1 MAINFEAANMAG
13 YNNPK
18 IEVFKAAANPD
29 TDAITNAPSKT
40 KILRCLTR
48 GTIPAILLTYTYDG
62 GSEAHL
68 LYVDYWIQD
77 AGEDTISFRSASS
90 LVITYN
96 PDGEQPVLTRAAG
109 S

>member
-18 IEVFKAAANPD
+18 LEVFKAAAVTEPN
-29 TDAITNAPSKT
+29 TLISAPSKT
-40 KILRCLTR
+40 KIIRSLTR
-48 GTIPAILLTYTYDG
+48 GSIPAILLTYTYDG

-68 LYVDYWIQD
+68 LYVDYWIHE
-77 AGEDTISFRSASS
+77 AEGDTISFRSASS

-96 PDGEQPVLTRAAG
+96 PDSEQPVLTLTVG
-109 S
+109 

>member
-18 IEVFKAAANPD
+18 IEVFKAAANVE
-29 TDAITNAPSKT
+29 TDALISAPSKSE
-40 KILRCLTR
+40 IIRCLTR
-48 GTIPAILLTYTYDG
+48 GSIPAILLTYTYDG

-68 LYVDYWIQD
+68 LYVDYWIQE
-77 AGEDTISFRSASS
+77 AGSDTISFRSASS

-96 PDGEQPVLTRAAG
+96 PDSEQPALTRAAG
-109 S
+109 

>member
-18 IEVFKAAANPD
+18 IEVFKATPEVGTD
-29 TDAITNAPSKT
+29 TLISAPSKS

-48 GTIPAILLTYTYDG
+48 GSIPAILLTYTYDG

-77 AGEDTISFRSASS
+77 AGGDTISFRSASS

-96 PDGEQPVLTRAAG
+96 PDGEQPVFTRAAG
-109 S
+109 

>member
-18 IEVFKAAANPD
+18 IEVFKAAANSD
-29 TDAITNAPSKT
+29 TNTLISAPSKS

-48 GTIPAILLTYTYDG
+48 GSIPAILLTFAYDG

-68 LYVDYWIQD
+68 LSFDYWIQE
-77 AGEDTISFRSASS
+77 AGGDTISFHSASS
-90 LVITYN
+90 MVITYN
-96 PDGEQPVLTRAAG
+96 PDGEQPVLTRTVG
-109 S
+109 

>member
-18 IEVFKAAANPD
+18 IEVFKAAANSETD
-29 TDAITNAPSKT
+29 TLISAPSKSE
-40 KILRCLTR
+40 ILRCLTR
-48 GTIPAILLTYTYDG
+48 GSIPAILLTYTYDG

-77 AGEDTISFRSASS
+77 AGDNTISFHSASP
-90 LVITYN
+90 LGPTYN
-96 PDGEQPVLTRAAG
+96 PDAEQPVLTRAAG
-109 S
+109 

>member
-18 IEVFKAAANPD
+18 IEVFKAAANTE
-29 TDAITNAPSKT
+29 TDALISAPSKSQL
-40 KILRCLTR
+40 LRCLTR
-48 GTIPAILLTYTYDG
+48 GSIPAILLTYTYDG

-68 LYVDYWIQD
+68 LYVDYWIQE
-77 AGEDTISFRSASS
+77 AEGDTISFRSASS

-96 PDGEQPVLTRAAG
+96 PDSEQPVLTRAQ
-109 S
+109 